1 MNTLTNCTFVTNE
14 SIFSFPLQCKTI
26 VHNSSL
32 HACISVRYI
41 HVLFLLAYLDE
52 SILSAV
58 QTSQTVNRP
67 LSNHV
72 CCIFSHEALI
82 SGYSPGG
89 GEGTP
94 ISHTPYPT
102 GDKHTISTLLIKPI
116 FSVFAHAEK
125 HFFSKLVFECLLP
138 YIVWVGVCR
147 WVRES
152 PTLYLTK
159 FCKFCDPIPG

>member
-14 SIFSFPLQCKTI
+14 SIFFFPLQCKTI

-67 LSNHV
+67 LSNYV

-89 GEGTP
+89 GQGTP

-102 GDKHTISTLLIKPI
+102 GDKHTISTFVDQTHIQRIRPRRKT
-116 FSVFAHAEK
+116 F
-125 HFFSKLVFECLLP
+125 FFSKLVFECLLP
-138 YIVWVGVCR
+138 GFAKVL
-147 WVRES
+147 
-152 PTLYLTK
+152 PFT
-159 FCKFCDPIPG
+159 